1 MNTGV
6 ARPLPSLFADNI
18 DMFACPVCDGPLRMS
33 DDCTAMEC
41 SGCQHEFP
49 SENGIPLLFW
59 PNEWDSKTDV
69 TDIVKEFYEENP
81 FPNYEGLDSGQ
92 SLRQKAD
99 QGVFAHLLDDQIP
112 HGAKL
117 LEVGCG
123 TGQLS
128 NFLGMRWGRT
138 VFGADLC
145 VNSLNLGHGF
155 KQKNEIDNTA
165 FVQMN
170 LFRKVFKPASFDLV
184 VCNGVLHH
192 TSDPSLGFQSISKLV
207 KEGGYIIVGLYNTF
221 GRIPTDI
228 RRLVF
233 KLPWLRLKLL
243 DSRFR
248 DRGIDEV
255 RRQTWFMDQY
265 KHPHESKH
273 SFGEVLR
280 WFEQAGFQFV
290 NSIPNAGVFEPFA
303 ADEKLFATKSP
314 GSRLDHFLVQAGMLL
329 GGGSEGGFF
338 IMIGRK
344 AE

>member
-1 MNTGV
+1 MSG
-6 ARPLPSLFADNI
+6 
-18 DMFACPVCDGPLRMS
+18 DG
-33 DDCTAMEC
+33 TTVEC
-41 SGCQHEFP
+41 SGCQRSFP

-59 PNEWDSKTDV
+59 PNEWDAKTDV
-69 TDIVKEFYEENP
+69 TDIVKAFYEENP

-92 SLRQKAD
+92 SLRQKAA
-99 QGVFAHLLDDQIP
+99 QGGFANLLDDQIP

-145 VNSLNLGHGF
+145 VNSLNLGQDF
-155 KQKNEIDNTA
+155 KQTNDIDNAA

-170 LFRKVFKPASFDLV
+170 LFRPVFKPPSFDLV

-192 TSDPSLGFQSISKLV
+192 TSDPLLGFQSISKLV
-207 KEGGYIIVGLYNTF
+207 KKGGYIIVGLHNTF

-243 DSRFR
+243 DYRVR
-248 DRGIDEV
+248 DRSIDEV

-280 WFEQAGFQFV
+280 WFDQTGFQFV
-290 NSIPNAGVFEPFA
+290 NSIPNAGVCESFA
-303 ADEKLFATKSP
+303 ADEKLFGDKSQ
-314 GSRLDHFLVQAGMLL
+314 GSGLDHFLVQAGMLL
-329 GGGSEGGFF
+329 GGGTEGGFF
-338 IMIGRK
+338 IMIGRN
-344 AE
+344 AD